1 MDRPVLWQFTYSHFN
16 EKARWALDF
25 KRVPHVRRSLLP
37 GPHAVKIRRMTGQSA
52 VPVLE
57 LDGSVI
63 YDSTRIIA
71 ALEEA
76 YPDPPLYPS
85 DDADRRRALELEDF
99 FDHELGPHIRRL
111 AFHLLL
117 PHANTVVAMFS
128 QESGRGSRMAYRAAF
143 PMIRVVMQKAMRI
156 DDAGAD
162 LGRAK
167 TVAALDRVARE
178 LGPSGYLVG
187 DRFTVAD
194 LTAAALFSP
203 LVAPPEFPY
212 PPPSMPESV
221 LETRRSLSG
230 HPAFQWVLE
239 TYRRHRGRSAA
250 VPA

>member
-1 MDRPVLWQFTYSHFN
+1 
-16 EKARWALDF
+16 
-25 KRVPHVRRSLLP
+25 
-37 GPHAVKIRRMTGQSA
+37 
-52 VPVLE
+52 
-57 LDGSVI
+57 
-63 YDSTRIIA
+63 
-71 ALEEA
+71 
-76 YPDPPLYPS
+76 
-85 DDADRRRALELEDF
+85 
-99 FDHELGPHIRRL
+99 
-111 AFHLLL
+111 
-117 PHANTVVAMFS
+117 MFS

-156 DDAGAD
+156 DEAGAD

>member
-1 MDRPVLWQFTYSHFN
+1 
-16 EKARWALDF
+16 
-25 KRVPHVRRSLLP
+25 
-37 GPHAVKIRRMTGQSA
+37 GRMPAQSA
-52 VPVLE
+52 ALVLGPAGRE
-57 LDGSVI
+57 IADW
-63 YDSTRIIA
+63 TRIIA
-71 ALEEA
+71 ALGKA

-156 DDAGAD
+156 DEAGAD

-212 PPPSMPESV
+212 QLPQRIPQAMSDFRES
-221 LETRRSLSG
+221 LATR
-230 HPAFQWVLE
+230 PAFLWVLE
-239 TYRRHRGRSAA
+239 MYRRHRGPSAA
-250 VPA
+250 VEDEVTGETKRQ